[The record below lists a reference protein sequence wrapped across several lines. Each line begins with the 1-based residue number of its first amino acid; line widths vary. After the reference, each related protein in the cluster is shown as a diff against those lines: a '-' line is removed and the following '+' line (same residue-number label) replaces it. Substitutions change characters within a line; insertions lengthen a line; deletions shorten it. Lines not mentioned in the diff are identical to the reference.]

1 LTRQTN
7 QGRANDG
14 GLKIGE
20 MERDGIM
27 AHGLSYF
34 LNESYMIRG
43 DQYFMGICNKTG
55 SIAIYNPNTNL
66 FLSPFA
72 DGPLVF
78 NKNLE
83 GQEVLNA
90 ISKFGRSFSIV
101 RIPFALKLLIQ
112 ELQVMNIQM
121 RIITEDNI
129 DQLMNLSYQSRNID
143 KLLNIDHG
151 ESGEIKRDIK
161 EIIENYKKTLDN
173 LIVRTTKINTNKL
186 NEYDTLPLKEELEYT
201 PESPEY
207 APPESPAYAPSG
219 SPAYAPSGSPAY
231 APSESPEYAPPE
243 SPAYAPS
250 GSPEYAPESP
260 EYAPPKSPN
269 YPPPK
274 GGATNLFPNKHMNLL
289 FNNLSPSIQSQ
300 ILNLNHSEQISVMMG
315 IMKQNASQ
323 NMNTINETTILPT
336 SMADELYKKLPI
348 LAVESDTITDS
359 TTDSTTESSS
369 NTTSDTTI
377 GSIKK
382 VSIS

>member
-1 LTRQTN
+1 
-7 QGRANDG
+7 
-14 GLKIGE
+14 

-34 LNESYMIRG
+34 LNESYMVRG

-55 SIAIYNPNTNL
+55 TIAIYNPNTNL

-78 NKNLE
+78 NKNIE

-143 KLLNIDHG
+143 KLLHIDHG
-151 ESGEIKRDIK
+151 ESDEVKRDIK
-161 EIIENYKKTLDN
+161 EIIDNYKKKLDN
-173 LIVRTTKINTNKL
+173 LAFTTKTTNIKTNKIDD
-186 NEYDTLPLKEELEYT
+186 NNLPLKEELEYT
-201 PESPEY
+201 PEPLSESSPPY
-207 APPESPAYAPSG
+207 APDSPPYAPDSPPSNLPESSPPYAPA
-219 SPAYAPSGSPAY
+219 SPPS
-231 APSESPEYAPPE
+231 
-243 SPAYAPS
+243 
-250 GSPEYAPESP
+250 APESNS
-260 EYAPPKSPN
+260 PPVRKFTPHSPD
-269 YPPPK
+269 YPPPDYQPPK
-274 GGATNLFPNKHMNLL
+274 GGGTNPFENKHMNSL
-289 FNNLSPSIQSQ
+289 FDKLSSSTQSE
-300 ILNLNHSEQISVMMG
+300 ILNLNQSDQNSVMME

-323 NMNTINETTILPT
+323 NMNSLQNETTILPT

-348 LAVESDTITDS
+348 LAVESDTLTD
-359 TTDSTTESSS
+359 TLTDTSSDTLTDTSS
-369 NTTSDTTI
+369 NTTG

-382 VSIS
+382 ISIS